1 MRDARARERP
11 HKGLAAGVSRGRVF
25 SLARAFC
32 ALHGGARVAMR
43 GARACGQPF
52 GNISRVHPTT
62 GLYGDHGTAYRA
74 PSALLAWRGR
84 AMVHCVTVGHQ
95 GSFIFP
101 GTRRCILIGVHY
113 IIFVTGIIL

>member
-43 GARACGQPF
+43 GARACEQPF

-62 GLYGDHGTAYRA
+62 GLYGD
-74 PSALLAWRGR
+74 RGAASR
-84 AMVHCVTVGHQ
+84 HAATGGAVCGAMVTSCDSWTVLHF
-95 GSFIFP
+95 SSHP
-101 GTRRCILIGVHY
+101 KV
-113 IIFVTGIIL
+113 

>member
-25 SLARAFC
+25 SLARASC

-43 GARACGQPF
+43 GARACEQPF

-62 GLYGDHGTAYRA
+62 GLYGDHGTACRA

-84 AMVHCVTVGHQ
+84 AMVHRVTVGHQ

-101 GTRRCILIGVHY
+101 ATRRCVN
-113 IIFVTGIIL
+113 IIHVRCALDPNNLR